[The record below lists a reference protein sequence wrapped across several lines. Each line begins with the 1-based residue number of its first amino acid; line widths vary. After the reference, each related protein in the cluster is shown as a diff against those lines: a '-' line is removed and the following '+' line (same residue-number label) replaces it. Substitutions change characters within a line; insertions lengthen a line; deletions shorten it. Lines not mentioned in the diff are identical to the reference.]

1 MITSSVARRM
11 VRAIVL
17 LATTLL
23 VAGPSVATA
32 DCVSSKRQAA
42 ATRVAAE
49 LTCVARATARGAAVS
64 PQCLTG
70 AGQAFDRAVTKADAK
85 SQGAT
90 SCAALGAA
98 TFAPV
103 VSRCVS
109 DIRALLEVAGSTPP
123 ASRCASAKLRGAARS
138 LKAQARCR
146 ATAAVKGSP
155 VDGACLDR
163 AGARLDASFAKAA
176 LRGDCL
182 TADDAALTR
191 AAVDG
196 CIAAIGQA
204 GSGSQTTTST
214 TTTTIRGTTT
224 TTLCSP
230 EPPAL
235 RGVTAAHNA
244 VRAEAQPVPSPPL
257 PPLCYSSTVQ
267 QTAQAWANG
276 CTWKHNPGRGF
287 LGENIAAFSS
297 SLSNA
302 ALDAVDLWA
311 GEAADYDYASN
322 RCSGVCGHYTQIVWR
337 SSQRLGCGVAVC
349 TTGSPWGSASPNWT
363 FVVCDYDPPGN
374 FVGQRPY

>member
-1 MITSSVARRM
+1 MAHSM
-11 VRAIVL
+11 VRTIVL

-42 ATRVAAE
+42 AARVAAE

-64 PQCLTG
+64 PQCLDS
-70 AGQAFDRAVTKADAK
+70 AGRAFDRTVTKADAK
-85 SQGAT
+85 SLGAT
-90 SCAALGAA
+90 SCVALGAA
-98 TFAPV
+98 TFVPV
-103 VSRCVS
+103 VSQCVS
-109 DIRALLEVAGSTPP
+109 DVRALLEVAGTTPP
-123 ASRCASAKLRGAARS
+123 ASRCASAKLRGAATS

-146 ATAAVKGSP
+146 ATAAAKGSA

-182 TADDAALTR
+182 TAGDEASTR
-191 AAVDG
+191 VVVDG

-204 GSGSQTTTST
+204 GTGSQTTTST
-214 TTTTIRGTTT
+214 TTSTIRGTTT

-230 EPPAL
+230 EPPVL

-244 VRAEAQPVPSPPL
+244 VRAAAQPAPSPPL
-257 PPLCYSSTVQ
+257 APLCYSSTVQ
-267 QTAQAWANG
+267 QTAQAWADG
-276 CTWKHNPGRGF
+276 CSWKHNPGRGF

-302 ALDAVDLWA
+302 PLHAVELWA

-322 RCSGVCGHYTQIVWR
+322 GCSGVCGHYTQIVWR

-363 FVVCDYDPPGN
+363 YVVCNYDPPGN
-374 FVGQRPY
+374 YVGQRPY

>member
-1 MITSSVARRM
+1 MITSSM
-11 VRAIVL
+11 LRAIVL
-17 LATTLL
+17 FATTLL
-23 VAGPSVATA
+23 VASAAVATA

-49 LTCVARATARGAAVS
+49 LTCVARATTRGAAVN
-64 PQCLTG
+64 PQCLDG
-70 AGQAFDRAVTKADAK
+70 AGRAFDRTVTKADAK

-90 SCAALGAA
+90 SCVALGTA

-103 VSRCVS
+103 VSQCVN
-109 DIRALLEVAGSTPP
+109 DVRALLGGASTTPP
-123 ASRCASAKLRGAARS
+123 ASRCSGAKLRAAATS
-138 LKAQARCR
+138 LRAQARCR
-146 ATAAVKGSP
+146 ATAAAKGSP

-163 AGARLDASFAKAA
+163 AATRLDTSFTKAA

-182 TADDAALTR
+182 TAADAASTR
-191 AAVDG
+191 AVVDG

-204 GSGSQTTTST
+204 GTGSQTTTST

-230 EPPAL
+230 EPSAL

-244 VRAEAQPVPSPPL
+244 VRADARPAPAPPL

-276 CTWKHNPGRGF
+276 CKWKHNPDRGF

-297 SLSNA
+297 TLSNA
-302 ALDAVDLWA
+302 PVHAVELWA
-311 GEAADYDYASN
+311 GEADDYDYASN
-322 RCSGVCGHYTQIVWR
+322 SCSGVCGHYTQIVWR

-349 TTGSPWGSASPNWT
+349 STGSPWGSASPNWT

>member
-1 MITSSVARRM
+1 MITSSIARWI
-11 VRAIVL
+11 VCAIVL
-17 LATTLL
+17 FATTLL
-23 VAGPSVATA
+23 VASPSVAAA
-32 DCVSSKRQAA
+32 DCVSSKERAA
-42 ATRVAAE
+42 AARVAAE
-49 LTCVARATARGAAVS
+49 LMCVARATTRGAAVS
-64 PQCLTG
+64 PQCLASAERT
-70 AGQAFDRAVTKADAK
+70 FDRAVTKADAK

-90 SCAALGAA
+90 SCIALGAA

-103 VSRCVS
+103 VSQCVH
-109 DIRALLEVAGSTPP
+109 DVRALLGVAGTTPP
-123 ASRCASAKLRGAARS
+123 ASRCAGGKLRAAATS
-138 LKAQARCR
+138 LNAQARCR
-146 ATAAVKGSP
+146 ATAAAKGSP

-163 AGARLDASFAKAA
+163 AAARLDTSFTKAV

-182 TADDAALTR
+182 TAGDTASTR
-191 AAVDG
+191 AVVDG

-204 GSGSQTTTST
+204 GTGSQTTTST

-230 EPPAL
+230 EPLAL

-244 VRAEAQPVPSPPL
+244 VRADAQPAPSPPL
-257 PPLCYSSTVQ
+257 SPLCYSSTVQ

-276 CTWKHNPGRGF
+276 CNWEHNPGRGF

-302 ALDAVDLWA
+302 PLHAVELWA
-311 GEAADYDYASN
+311 GEADDYDYASN
-322 RCSGVCGHYTQIVWR
+322 DCSGVCGHYTQIVWR
-337 SSQRLGCGVAVC
+337 WSQRLGCGVAVC

-363 FVVCDYDPPGN
+363 YVVCNYDPPGN